1 MKATLVS
8 KEANEVKF
16 DVVFSSEEFEA
27 ACEKVY
33 KRERGSIQIDGFRK
47 GKAPRKI
54 IENYYGA
61 DIFWSEAL
69 NDLLENGYGAAL
81 DELEIEP
88 IEQPVPSVK
97 DIKKGED
104 VVVSF
109 TVKVFPEMDIEN
121 YKGLEIEE
129 SVTKIGAKEVKA
141 ELERIQKKQ
150 ARMETVTDRTAK
162 NGDTVI
168 IDFVGSID
176 GVEFE
181 GGKGENFELK
191 LGSGQFIPG
200 FEDQLVGKNAD
211 EQVDVEVTFP
221 EDYHAEDLAGKPA
234 LFKVTVHEIKEEI
247 LPEIDD
253 EFASDVSEFETLAE
267 YKKDLKK
274 SLQAAADNTDE
285 SIMKDRTLEA
295 LFNANPIE
303 APESMIQ
310 NELDNMVAEMDQ
322 QLGYQGISVKD
333 YLQWMG
339 KTVEELKEESRTD
352 AVKRVNTR
360 IILKNIARMENI
372 EVTEDEMNAELETFG
387 AQMGATVEQVKEMIG
402 SSMKYFV
409 EDIQTKKAI
418 DMIYGAAV
426 KVAAKEEKKDEE

>member
-150 ARMETVTDRTAK
+150 ARMETVTDRAAK